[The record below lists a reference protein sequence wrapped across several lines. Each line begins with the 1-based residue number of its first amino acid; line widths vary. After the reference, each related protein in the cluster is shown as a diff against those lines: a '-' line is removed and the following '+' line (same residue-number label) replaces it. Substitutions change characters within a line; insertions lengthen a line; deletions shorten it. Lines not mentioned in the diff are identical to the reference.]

1 MAEKMKYE
9 CHFGGQD
16 FLIRQFISQPC
27 PITKKDC
34 FFEINFVQCLR
45 MQPKD
50 RSSLTHIEGGFSS
63 ALSFLGH
70 PTERKEAQM

>member
-1 MAEKMKYE
+1 MRDVPSFGGIMAEKMKYE

-34 FFEINFVQCLR
+34 FFEIKFCPVFEN
-45 MQPKD
+45 
-50 RSSLTHIEGGFSS
+50 
-63 ALSFLGH
+63 A
-70 PTERKEAQM
+70 AQGQKQFDPY